1 MGRRILKLFLFS
13 LCGSQIT
20 LCQEFRLANRTIQVH
35 GFVSQG
41 FVYTNHNNWLTM
53 NTSSGSGA
61 MTDMGLNLSSQLT
74 DRMRVGAQVYDRN
87 LGALGQWHPS
97 LDWANVDYRFVDWF
111 GVRAGKV
118 KTVLGLHNETQ
129 DLEFLSPFALLPQ
142 GVYPTDLRDTTI
154 AHSGVDLYG
163 VVPKLWRLRDIS
175 YTAYIGHRSDSIYS
189 GYTYLLQRWGMYAN
203 GIAGLQYGADLRCN
217 VKGILIGASRINQ
230 AITTKGTFVDLLN
243 ESSGLAP
250 YRISTKVYWA
260 NQFYSQYVFRQLLVE
275 AEYRRD
281 IQKSAY
287 APGANV
293 STDLRSWYVAGVYHF
308 TKYFQAG
315 SYYSHHTSRYATT
328 ELLSLVVPS
337 QTDTALPRNHAYDKV
352 VSARID
358 FNRYC
363 YLKIEGHFIDG
374 YALGPYP
381 NGFYPQ
387 QNPNGFKRNT
397 NALVLRTGFHF

>member
-1 MGRRILKLFLFS
+1 
-13 LCGSQIT
+13 
-20 LCQEFRLANRTIQVH
+20 
-35 GFVSQG
+35 
-41 FVYTNHNNWLTM
+41 
-53 NTSSGSGA
+53 

-97 LDWANVDYRFVDWF
+97 LDWANVDYRFADWF

-189 GYTYLLQRWGMYAN
+189 GYPYLLRQWDIYFHN
-203 GIAGLQYGADLRCN
+203 LSGLQYGADLRWN
-217 VKGILIGASRINQ
+217 INGILLGASRLNQ
-230 AITTKGTFVDLLN
+230 AITGKGRFVNVLDPTA
-243 ESSGLAP
+243 GVVP
-250 YRISTKVYWA
+250 YETSTKAYWT
-260 NQFYSQYVFRQLLVE
+260 NQFYGQYAFRQFFAE
-275 AEYRRD
+275 AEYRRYFNAVPY
-281 IQKSAY
+281 I
-287 APGANV
+287 PGSDASV
-293 STDLRSWYVAGVYHF
+293 DLRAWYVAGAYRIHRHLQV
-308 TKYFQAG
+308 G
-315 SYYSHHTSRYATT
+315 SYYSHYTMHSATSGILA
-328 ELLSLVVPS
+328 ELAPS

-387 QNPNGFKRNT
+387 QNPNGFKPKT